1 MPPASA
7 VWLCNVEESW
17 IEVPIATGPRFD
29 NSVVIDGV
37 FGLTTSVSSAQAEET
52 GPVLLPSPE

>member
-1 MPPASA
+1 MPGRIRRL
-7 VWLCNVEESW
+7 VMQRRGVMDR
-17 IEVPIATGPRFD
+17 GPDRNRTRFD